1 MSERLSINST
11 ISHYRIVSKL
21 GAGGMGDVYLA
32 QDTKLD
38 RRVALKILPQEFA
51 ADADR
56 MRRFVLEAKSASALN
71 HPNIITIYEIGET
84 EETTFIATEYIEG
97 KTLNNCE
104 SLSLTAAL
112 DVATQI
118 ALALQAAHSAGIVH
132 RDIKPENVMIRPD
145 GLVKILDFGI
155 AKLSGPTAVAG
166 RINKETD
173 PEAVTAVKAGT
184 SAGMIIGTASYM
196 SPEQARGKVID
207 ARSDIF
213 SFGVVLYE
221 MLTGRKAFDGEN
233 AMDVI
238 GSIIADE
245 PKPINQVL
253 LELPLEI
260 DRIVNRA
267 LRKDREARYQTANDL
282 VNDLKSLQKRL
293 EFEAELE
300 RTSPPPKKAEA
311 RTQIIRAETT
321 AKTEPQNS
329 IAVLPFANMSN
340 DTENEYFC
348 DGLAEELLNAL
359 AKIEDLKVAARTS
372 AFSFKGKHTNVSE
385 IGHALSVKTVLE
397 GSVRKSGSRVRITV
411 QLISAADGY
420 HLWSERYDREMQ
432 DIFDVQDEITQA
444 IVDALKLKLFGK
456 EKALV
461 MKRYTDNTE
470 AYELFLKGRY
480 YFNKHAGGGWLKALE
495 YFEQAIEKEPEY
507 APAYAWI
514 SISLTHAW
522 YFGVLSSDEAVPK
535 SKAAANRARE
545 IDNDLAEAHS
555 ALGNI
560 HFYNEW
566 DWQKAEHAYK
576 RAIEINPN
584 SADAGMWYG
593 LFLTSRERFDEAIN
607 EGSRTVELDPLSL
620 FLNLN
625 VGWIYL
631 FADRLGDTLAQ
642 VRRMIEIEPN
652 FNGAYWQLG
661 MVHLLKGRYEEAR
674 EEYRKAVA
682 LGSYPTTL
690 SILGVACARL
700 GKRDEAFDVLN
711 QLLEMKQQQPVAAFD
726 IARVY
731 GGLDEN
737 DKTFEWLEK
746 AVAERN
752 GELVFLNLETKIG
765 TGDMFGK
772 DIRRDPRFQVILR
785 RIGVPTDENAPDKS
799 TNEACDA
806 QTVMLQQTTTDAK
819 ETPPAKR

>member
-1 MSERLSINST
+1 MRELLPET
-11 ISHYRIVSKL
+11 TLAHYRIVSKI
-21 GAGGMGDVYLA
+21 GAGGMGEVYLA
-32 QDTKLD
+32 ADTRLD
-38 RRVALKILPQEFA
+38 RQVALKILPADVAEDQE
-51 ADADR
+51 R
-56 MRRFVLEAKSASALN
+56 MRRFVQEAKSASALN
-71 HPNIITIYEIGET
+71 HPNIITIHEIGVSGDT
-84 EETTFIATEYIEG
+84 HFIATEYIEG
-97 KTLNNCE
+97 ETLHRRLRKK
-104 SLSLTAAL
+104 SLSLKSALEIAIQVGSAL
-112 DVATQI
+112 D
-118 ALALQAAHSAGIVH
+118 AAHRAGIVH

-155 AKLSGPTAVAG
+155 AKLSEGPAARGQSVDDEAATVIKSGTRAG
-166 RINKETD
+166 I
-173 PEAVTAVKAGT
+173 
-184 SAGMIIGTASYM
+184 IIGTASYM
-196 SPEQARGKVID
+196 SPEQARAKLVD

-221 MLTGRKAFDGEN
+221 MLAGRKPFAGET
-233 AMDVI
+233 ALDFMV
-238 GSIIADE
+238 SIITAE
-245 PKPINQVL
+245 PIPLQQL
-253 LELPLEI
+253 LPEVPPQLEQ
-260 DRIVNRA
+260 IVNQM
-267 LRKDREARYQTANDL
+267 LRKDREERYQTANDL
-282 VNDLKSLQKRL
+282 LTDLKSLQKRL
-293 EFEAELE
+293 DFEAELE
-300 RTSPPPKKAEA
+300 RTGPRHNDAIVQ
-311 RTQIIRAETT
+311 TQSIRAETT
-321 AKTEPQNS
+321 GKTEAPNS

-340 DTENEYFC
+340 DPENEYFC
-348 DGLAEELLNAL
+348 DGLAEEILNAL

-385 IGHALSVKTVLE
+385 IGRALSVKTVLE

-411 QLISAADGY
+411 QLINAADGY

-432 DIFDVQDEITQA
+432 DIFDVQDEITLA
-444 IVDALKLKLFGK
+444 VVDALKLKLFG
-456 EKALV
+456 EAKALV

-480 YFNKHAGGGWLKALE
+480 YFSKHAGGGWQKALE

-545 IDNDLAEAHS
+545 IDSDLAEAHI

-560 HFYNEW
+560 HFYNDW
-566 DWQKAEHAYK
+566 DWHKAEHAYQ
-576 RAIEINPN
+576 RAIQINPN

-593 LFLTSRERFDEAIN
+593 LFLTSRERFGEAIK
-607 EGSRTVELDPLSL
+607 EARRTVELDPLSL

-631 FADRLGDTLAQ
+631 FADRLDDTLAQ
-642 VRRMIEIEPN
+642 VRRMIEIEPA

-661 MVHLLKGRYEEAR
+661 MVYLLEGRYEEAR

-700 GKRDEAFDVLN
+700 GKRDEAIEIVN

-737 DKTFEWLEK
+737 DQTFEWLEK
-746 AVAERN
+746 AIAERN

-772 DIRRDPRFQVILR
+772 DIRRDPRFPDILR
-785 RIGVPTDENAPDKS
+785 RIGMPPDEND
-799 TNEACDA
+799 
-806 QTVMLQQTTTDAK
+806 
-819 ETPPAKR
+819 

>member
-1 MSERLSINST
+1 MKSNQTTKELSANT
-11 ISHYRIVSKL
+11 NLSHYRIVSKI
-21 GAGGMGDVYLA
+21 GAGGMGEVYLA
-32 QDTKLD
+32 EDTQLERK
-38 RRVALKILPQEFA
+38 VALKILPETFA
-51 ADADR
+51 QDR
-56 MRRFVLEAKSASALN
+56 ERMGRFVREARSASALN
-71 HPNIITIYEIGET
+71 HPNIITIHEIGASGDT
-84 EETTFIATEYIEG
+84 HFIATEYIEG
-97 KTLNNCE
+97 ETLHTRLGNQPV
-104 SLSLTAAL
+104 SLKAAL
-112 DVATQI
+112 EIAIQVAS
-118 ALALQAAHSAGIVH
+118 ALDAAHRAGIVH

-155 AKLSGPTAVAG
+155 AKQSSRPAAAVGSDLSEPPAAAGGLSVDAEAATA
-166 RINKETD
+166 IKS
-173 PEAVTAVKAGT
+173 GT

-196 SPEQARGKVID
+196 SPEQARGKVVD

-221 MLTGRKAFDGEN
+221 MLAGRKPFAGEN
-233 AMDVI
+233 SLDLI
-238 GSIIADE
+238 GSILTDE
-245 PKPINQVL
+245 P
-253 LELPLEI
+253 LPLSQFLPEVPQQI
-260 DRIVNRA
+260 EQIVNKT
-267 LRKDREARYQTANDL
+267 LRKNREERYQTAHDL
-282 VNDLKSLQKRL
+282 LLDLKRLQRRL
-293 EFEAELE
+293 EFEAELG
-300 RTSPPPKKAEA
+300 RTSPPHQSGAA
-311 RTQIIRAETT
+311 QTQIVRAETT
-321 AKTEPQNS
+321 AKTEARNS

-340 DTENEYFC
+340 DPENEYFC

-372 AFSFKGKHTNVSE
+372 AFSFKGKNTNVSE
-385 IGHALSVKTVLE
+385 IGQALSVKTVLE

-411 QLISAADGY
+411 QLINATDGY
-420 HLWSERYDREMQ
+420 HLWSERYDREME

-444 IVDALKLKLFGK
+444 IVEALKLKLFGK

-480 YFNKHAGGGWLKALE
+480 YFSKHTGGGWRKALE
-495 YFEQAIEKEPEY
+495 YFEQAIEKEPDY

-522 YFGVLSSDEAVPK
+522 YFGVLSADEAVPK
-535 SKAAANRARE
+535 SKSAANRARE
-545 IDNDLAEAHS
+545 IDSDLAEAHI

-566 DWQKAEHAYK
+566 DWQKAEQAYK

-607 EGSRTVELDPLSL
+607 EGRRTVELDPLSL

-631 FADRLGDTLAQ
+631 FAGRLGDTLAQ

-652 FNGAYWQLG
+652 FNGAYWQMG
-661 MVHLLKGRYEEAR
+661 MVHLLEGRYQEAR

-700 GKRDEAFDVLN
+700 GKRDEAIDVLN

-746 AVAERN
+746 AIEERN

-772 DIRRDPRFQVILR
+772 DIRRDPRFAELVR
-785 RIGVPTDENAPDKS
+785 RVGP
-799 TNEACDA
+799 
-806 QTVMLQQTTTDAK
+806 
-819 ETPPAKR
+819 

>member
-1 MSERLSINST
+1 MT
-11 ISHYRIVSKL
+11 IASGIKLGRYEVRSPL
-21 GAGGMGDVYLA
+21 GAGAMGDVYLA
-32 QDTKLD
+32 QDTILG
-38 RRVALKILPQEFA
+38 RQVALKILPPEFA

-71 HPNIITIYEIGET
+71 HPNIITIYEVGET
-84 EETTFIATEYIEG
+84 NDANFIAMEYIEG
-97 KTLNNCE
+97 KTLNNHG

-112 DVATQI
+112 DVATQL
-118 ALALQAAHSAGIVH
+118 ASALQAAHSAGIVH
-132 RDIKPENVMIRPD
+132 RDIKPQNVMIRPD
-145 GLVKILDFGI
+145 GFVKILDFGI
-155 AKLSGPTAVAG
+155 AKLSGSVAVAG
-166 RINKETD
+166 GLNQGTD
-173 PEAVTAVKAGT
+173 PEAATAVKSGT
-184 SAGMIIGTASYM
+184 VAGMIIGTADYM

-221 MLTGRKAFDGEN
+221 MLTGRRPFAGEN
-233 AMDVI
+233 PMDVI
-238 GSIIADE
+238 ASIVADE
-245 PKPINQVL
+245 PTPLNIPG
-253 LELPLEI
+253 LPGEI
-260 DRIVNRA
+260 DRIVHKA
-267 LRKDREARYQTANDL
+267 LKKKREERYQTANEL
-282 VNDLKSLQKRL
+282 LIDLKSLQRRL

-300 RTSPPPKKAEA
+300 RSSPPNRKPEA
-311 RTQIIRAETT
+311 QTQIISAAVT
-321 AKTEPQNS
+321 AQTQPRNS

-340 DTENEYFC
+340 DPENEYFC

-359 AKIEDLKVAARTS
+359 AKIDDLKVAARTS
-372 AFSFKGKHTNVSE
+372 AFSFKGKDTNVSD
-385 IGHALSVKTVLE
+385 IGHALGVKTVLE
-397 GSVRKSGSRVRITV
+397 GSVRRSGSRVRITV
-411 QLISAADGY
+411 QLINAADGY

-444 IVDALKLKLFGK
+444 IVAALKLKLFGK

-461 MKRYTDNTE
+461 LKRYTDNTD

-480 YFNKHAGGGWLKALE
+480 YFNKHAGGGWRKALE
-495 YFEQAIEKEPEY
+495 YFEQAIEKAPEY

-522 YFGVLSSDEAVPK
+522 YFGVLSFAEAVPK

-545 IDNDLAEAHS
+545 IDSDLAEAHI

-566 DWQKAEHAYK
+566 DWPKAEYAYK

-607 EGSRTVELDPLSL
+607 EGRRTVELDPLSL

-631 FADRLGDTLAQ
+631 FADRLDDTRAQ

-661 MVHLLKGRYEEAR
+661 MVQLLQGKYEEAR

-700 GKRDEAFDVLN
+700 GKRDEAIDVLN

-752 GELVFLNLETKIG
+752 GELVFLNLETQIG

-772 DIRRDPRFQVILR
+772 DIRRDPRFPDILR
-785 RIGVPTDENAPDKS
+785 RIGVPTEENAPEQPNK
-799 TNEACDA
+799 EASDA
-806 QTVMLQQTTTDAK
+806 PTVMLQQATTDEK
-819 ETPPAKR
+819 ETPPRRFR

>member
-1 MSERLSINST
+1 MTLT
-11 ISHYRIVSKL
+11 PGTKL
-21 GAGGMGDVYLA
+21 GRYEIRSKIGEGGMGEVYLA
-32 QDTKLD
+32 EDTQLHRK
-38 RRVALKILPQEFA
+38 VALKVLPAEVA
-51 ADADR
+51 AEQDR

-71 HPNIITIYEIGET
+71 HPNIITIYEIGEADDAN
-84 EETTFIATEYIEG
+84 FIATEYIEG
-97 KTLNNCE
+97 KTLNKLE

-118 ALALQAAHSAGIVH
+118 ASALQAAHSAGIVH
-132 RDIKPENVMIRPD
+132 RDIKPDNVMIRPD

-155 AKLSGPTAVAG
+155 AKLSGPPAIAG
-166 RINKETD
+166 GLDLSEPPAAAGGLSVD
-173 PEAVTAVKAGT
+173 AEAATAVKSGT
-184 SAGMIIGTASYM
+184 SAGMIIGTSSYM
-196 SPEQARGKVID
+196 SPEQARGKVVD

-221 MLTGRKAFDGEN
+221 MLAGRKPFTGEN

-238 GSIIADE
+238 GSILTDE
-245 PKPINQVL
+245 PRPLSQLLPKVPPEIERIINK
-253 LELPLEI
+253 
-260 DRIVNRA
+260 A
-267 LRKDREARYQTANDL
+267 LRKDREERYQTANDL
-282 VNDLKSLQKRL
+282 LVDLKSLQKRL
-293 EFEAELE
+293 EFQAELE
-300 RTSPPPKKAEA
+300 RTSPPHKNAEA
-311 RTQIIRAETT
+311 QTQIVRAEPT
-321 AKTEPQNS
+321 AKTGPRNS

-372 AFSFKGKHTNVSE
+372 AFSFKGKNTNVSE

-411 QLISAADGY
+411 QLINAADGY

-432 DIFDVQDEITQA
+432 DIFDVQDEITLA
-444 IVDALKLKLFGK
+444 VVGALKLKLFGK

-461 MKRYTDNTE
+461 TKRYTDNTE

-480 YFNKHAGGGWLKALE
+480 YFSKHAGGGWQKALE

-545 IDNDLAEAHS
+545 IDSDLAEAHI

-560 HFYNEW
+560 HFYNDW

-576 RAIEINPN
+576 RAIEVNPN

-607 EGSRTVELDPLSL
+607 EGRRTVELDPLSL

-631 FADRLGDTLAQ
+631 FADRLGGTLAQ

-652 FNGAYWQLG
+652 FNGACWQMG

-682 LGSYPTTL
+682 LGSYPTVL

-700 GKRDEAFDVLN
+700 GKRDEAIDVLN

-746 AVAERN
+746 AIAERN
-752 GELVFLNLETKIG
+752 GELVFLNLETKMG
-765 TGDMFGK
+765 TGDVFGK
-772 DIRRDPRFQVILR
+772 DIRRDPRFPDILR

-799 TNEACDA
+799 ANEADELMG
-806 QTVMLQQTTTDAK
+806 QP
-819 ETPPAKR
+819 E